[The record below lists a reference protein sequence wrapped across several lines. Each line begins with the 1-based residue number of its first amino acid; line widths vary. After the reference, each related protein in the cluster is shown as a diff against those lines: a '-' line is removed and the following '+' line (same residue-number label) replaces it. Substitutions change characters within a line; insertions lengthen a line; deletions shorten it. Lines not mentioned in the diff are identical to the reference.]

1 MSDPSIPRLQ
11 SDLLDIAWYIRP
23 HGQDDPCC
31 GELSAAEARALA
43 TAADGDCRTL
53 QDIAGSL
60 GVTRSGATR
69 VVDRLEKRDLAVRCC
84 STLDRRCTCVELT
97 EHGRAALGEAARCF
111 DTLLEA
117 VLAPLPD
124 TERERIEA
132 SLAKLADLVRRHRQ
146 ERTQS

>member
-1 MSDPSIPRLQ
+1 MPQPVIPDLKN
-11 SDLLDIAWYIRP
+11 DLLDVAWFVRP

-43 TAADGDCRTL
+43 TAAAGDCRTI

-97 EHGRAALGEAARCF
+97 DRGRAALVDAARCF
-111 DTLLEA
+111 DALLET
-117 VLAPLPD
+117 VLAPLATAD
-124 TERERIEA
+124 RERIET
-132 SLAKLADLVRRHRQ
+132 SLATLADLVRRHRQ
-146 ERTQS
+146 ERTPS